1 MKISTSISF
10 LSITI
15 SNISHM
21 ETAKVRRMTK
31 KLHFWLSESFK
42 NAFLQCLND
51 PSCTGNSAGC
61 YKTLSAITICIIKS
75 IQETKLQIMA
85 KILLFGTLDHSKMQF
100 CDFWMIQHVP
110 YCSQIVNTILHYHNM
125 QYQVDP
131 TDLSPKNDQ
140 NPPFWHFGSFK
151 NAFWEFLND
160 PSWPG
165 SVAECWKTYSST
177 KICNI
182 KSIQQT

>member
-1 MKISTSISF
+1 MHIQISLLSSWWRSVLQYHFYLSQYPISAIWKQPKSVEWQKNF
-10 LSITI
+10 IFGSLNHS
-15 SNISHM
+15 
-21 ETAKVRRMTK
+21 
-31 KLHFWLSESFK
+31 K

-75 IQETKLQIMA
+75 IQETKLQILA
-85 KILLFGTLDHSKMQF
+85 KILLFGTLDHSKMHF

-110 YCSQIVNTILHYHNM
+110 YCSQIVNTILQYHNM

-131 TDLSPKNDQ
+131 RDQTPDIGQ

-151 NAFWEFLND
+151 NAFLWLLND
-160 PSWPG
+160 PACP
-165 SVAECWKTYSST
+165 KM
-177 KICNI
+177 
-182 KSIQQT
+182 

>member
-1 MKISTSISF
+1 MISDQFNHPKSIKQPKTLFLAHFAILFCVNAYSNLTFIILMKISTSISF

-31 KLHFWLSESFK
+31 NFIFGSLNHSK

-75 IQETKLQIMA
+75 IQETKLQILA
-85 KILLFGTLDHSKMQF
+85 KILLFGT
-100 CDFWMIQHVP
+100 
-110 YCSQIVNTILHYHNM
+110 
-125 QYQVDP
+125 
-131 TDLSPKNDQ
+131 
-140 NPPFWHFGSFK
+140 
-151 NAFWEFLND
+151 
-160 PSWPG
+160 
-165 SVAECWKTYSST
+165 
-177 KICNI
+177 
-182 KSIQQT
+182 